1 MKIKGL
7 CEDLMFDE
15 KEHVYK
21 ISGVKWPSV
30 TQLMKPLVMEI
41 YKDVSEVALRGAADK
56 GTTVHEA
63 FEIYADYGYEDIP
76 EEYAGYLEGLK
87 KFYADF
93 KVKPIATEQ
102 RFYHKLYCYAGTAD
116 LIAEI
121 NGETVLVDYKTT
133 AQIQPVLTAVQL
145 IAYRKALESQGV
157 KISYTAILHVSK
169 DGNYKF
175 IRQGN
180 ELESWDVFLGLFKM
194 DRFIRKHAA

>member
-41 YKDVSEVALRGAADK
+41 YKGVSEDVLRGAADK

-87 KFYADF
+87 SFTKIFRSNQLRPNRDSTTGY
-93 KVKPIATEQ
+93 IATQ
-102 RFYHKLYCYAGTAD
+102 VR
-116 LIAEI
+116 
-121 NGETVLVDYKTT
+121 
-133 AQIQPVLTAVQL
+133 QI
-145 IAYRKALESQGV
+145 
-157 KISYTAILHVSK
+157 
-169 DGNYKF
+169 
-175 IRQGN
+175 
-180 ELESWDVFLGLFKM
+180 
-194 DRFIRKHAA
+194 